1 MEAKRTS
8 RKREIKNLSEELELT
23 KEAVNYITEDYKKL
37 AEQHKKLE
45 VEYNYAISR
54 YNYESDLRIHF
65 YQELCKAKSYMI
77 FLAAYSILS
86 TIGIIYLLTR

>member
-1 MEAKRTS
+1 MEAKGTS

-45 VEYNYAISR
+45 VDYNYAINR